1 MSDADLIGLG
11 LNQHLLECPHC
22 KKQTV
27 HKWPGSMILFASA
40 KCIHAA
46 RIFSSRLTSRRLGFE
61 ARTCA
66 SLLVLHTRCQG
77 PLIAGDAVS
86 GVPAFLLYKASV
98 KGHRQESPWHMNLCL
113 H

>member
-40 KCIHAA
+40 KCIHCGQD
-46 RIFSSRLTSRRLGFE
+46 F
-61 ARTCA
+61 
-66 SLLVLHTRCQG
+66 
-77 PLIAGDAVS
+77 LIALNKPKT
-86 GVPAFLLYKASV
+86 GV
-98 KGHRQESPWHMNLCL
+98 
-113 H
+113 